1 LITDPDENIATL
13 YGPDGSATIFVVR
26 DHLRTDMPLQRVV
39 SSPWNVKR
47 SGGGRR
53 PTTPDGFFQKNMFL
67 FPGADSDFGASV
79 SMTSSL
85 IAIGAPATAVQIHE
99 KVTNE

>member
-1 LITDPDENIATL
+1 M
-13 YGPDGSATIFVVR
+13 GSFRKTC
-26 DHLRTDMPLQRVV
+26 
-39 SSPWNVKR
+39 
-47 SGGGRR
+47 
-53 PTTPDGFFQKNMFL
+53 FF